1 MSARASERKNK
12 EKSRKGRESKGRT
25 SEKQSHVHEAEQ
37 SLLPPRFLSSVLCTL
52 VLLER
57 LERLAAA
64 QQSLDVVGHEG
75 EGGVAVGAN
84 LHTNKQRT

>member
-1 MSARASERKNK
+1 MSARASDENK
-12 EKSRKGRESKGRT
+12 EKSREGRESSKGRT
-25 SEKQSHVHEAEQ
+25 SEKQPYVPAVEQ
-37 SLLPPRFLSSVLCTL
+37 PLFPPRSLSSVLCTL

-75 EGGVAVGAN
+75 KGGVAVGAN
-84 LHTNKQRT
+84 LNR

>member
-1 MSARASERKNK
+1 MSARASERNK
-12 EKSRKGRESKGRT
+12 EKSREGRESSKGRT
-25 SEKQSHVHEAEQ
+25 SEKQSYVDAADQ
-37 SLLPPRFLSSVLCTL
+37 SLLPPRSLSSVLCTL

-84 LHTNKQRT
+84 LHTNR